1 MLFSPQ
7 QLLYTETQCLQC
19 VYQNIVTVNE
29 NWGIMWNKKGFSGVV
44 LMDISKAF
52 DAPDYDL
59 LRAILQAYG
68 FDQKCINLIY
78 SLLPPSLLT

>member
-1 MLFSPQ
+1 
-7 QLLYTETQCLQC
+7 
-19 VYQNIVTVNE
+19 
-29 NWGIMWNKKGFSGVV
+29 MWNKKGFTGVV

-68 FDQKCINLIY
+68 FDQKYINLIY